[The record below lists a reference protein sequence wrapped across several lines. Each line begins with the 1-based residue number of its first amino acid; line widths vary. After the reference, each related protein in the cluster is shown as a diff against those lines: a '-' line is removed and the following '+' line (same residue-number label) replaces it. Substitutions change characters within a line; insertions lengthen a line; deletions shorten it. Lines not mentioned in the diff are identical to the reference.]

1 MVEHVHK
8 ESMFECA
15 SMGVGG
21 GGEGVQDMKVPFFL
35 NAVVSGLIFTD
46 HLVRLHSVL
55 VLDIPSSVLVLP
67 CRHWFLTP
75 HVTVS

>member
-1 MVEHVHK
+1 MFAYDPRVK
-8 ESMFECA
+8 EK
-15 SMGVGG
+15 
-21 GGEGVQDMKVPFFL
+21 EGVRDATFFFFL
-35 NAVVSGLIFTD
+35 DAVVLGLILTD

-75 HVTVS
+75 HVTVR